1 MTGLALDAPIAHR
14 GFHNAASGVIENSRS
29 AFEAAISRGFAIEC
43 DLQLTSDGE
52 AVVFHDADLARLTER
67 HGLVLETSAD
77 ALCAMPLSGSSSGDT
92 PMRFSD
98 LLIGVAGQVP
108 LVIELKQQQSPE
120 LTRQLSLKALA
131 DTAGYVGALA
141 FKSFDP
147 VALHA
152 LHKAGFKGP
161 LGIITFDYKSA
172 SEHLSGLQKFLLRTT
187 LHRAVSH
194 FTFISCERKHLSH
207 PMIRLRRSLG
217 VKVMSWTICSALEA
231 QEARRQADQIVFEG
245 FDPDA

>member
-52 AVVFHDADLARLTER
+52 AVVFHDADLARLTGQQ
-67 HGLVLETSAD
+67 GLVRETPAD
-77 ALCAMPLSGSSSGDT
+77 ALCAMSLSGSSSGDT
-92 PMRFSD
+92 PLRFSD
-98 LLIGVAGQVP
+98 LLTGVAGQVP
-108 LVIELKQQQSPE
+108 LVVELKQQYSPD

-131 DTAGYVGALA
+131 DTAGYGGALA

-147 VALHA
+147 VALHT

-161 LGIITFDYKSA
+161 LGIITFDYKTEA
-172 SEHLSGLQKFLLRTT
+172 SHLSGLQKFLLRTT
-187 LHRAVSH
+187 LHKAVSH
-194 FTFISCERKHLSH
+194 FTFISCERTHLAH
-207 PMIRLRRSLG
+207 PMIRLRRALG
-217 VKVMSWTICSALEA
+217 LKVMSWTIHSPLEA
-231 QEARRQADQIVFEG
+231 QEARRGADQIVFEG